1 MSELVQAH
9 RAGTLLLPVLLLGGL
24 LMLIAGQLG
33 FLSAPAPAP
42 VPHVAPPATVVI
54 APRAFSYRATG
65 EFLRDGYPEDA
76 PLLSLA
82 HPPALEIMTF
92 EVGAADYARCV
103 ADGGCRAAEPRRPGA
118 GDVPVTGVSFEDAT
132 NYARW
137 LSEATGETW
146 RLPTVEEWAFA
157 AGSQAVD
164 PVLAAETDTANP
176 AERWLA
182 LYEKEALLGARS
194 ATPLEPRGAF
204 GYNEFGVADMDGPV
218 WEWTASCNSRTQ
230 LDAAGR
236 LLSRL
241 DSCGVRLLEGRH
253 RTPMSYFIRDGRTGG
268 CSVGAPPDNLGF
280 RLVREAGLF
289 EKLLRLLPP

>member
-1 MSELVQAH
+1 MSELVQGR
-9 RAGTLLLPVLLLGGL
+9 RAGTLLAPALLLGGL
-24 LMLIAGQLG
+24 LLLIAGQLG
-33 FLSAPAPAP
+33 YLQAPASAP
-42 VPHVAPPATVVI
+42 VPQVAPPQTVTI
-54 APRAFSYRATG
+54 APRAFAYRATG
-65 EFLRDGYPEDA
+65 EFLRDGYPEEA
-76 PLLSLA
+76 PLVGLA

-103 ADGGCRAAEPRRPGA
+103 AAGACRAAEPRRPGA

-132 NYARW
+132 SYARW
-137 LSEATGETW
+137 LSEATGTTW
-146 RLPTVEEWAFA
+146 RLPTVAEWVFA

-164 PVLAAETDTANP
+164 PVLAAATDTANP

-182 LYEKEALLGARS
+182 LYEKEALLGSRS

-204 GYNEFGVADMDGPV
+204 GTNEFGVADLEGPV

-236 LLSRL
+236 ELSRL

-253 RTPMSYFIRDGRTGG
+253 RTAMSYFIRDGRTGG

-280 RLVREAGLF
+280 RLVREPGLL
-289 EKLLRLLPP
+289 EQLLRLVTP